1 MHEFGIATEIAAAAV
16 SEAEKHGAGKITAVT
31 IRVGV
36 LRGIVPDS
44 LRMFFE
50 YAAKETPAEGAALE
64 IEEEPVL
71 VACAECGE
79 TPASGLTLTCPACG
93 RDGVVVKGGD
103 SLRIVSIDVEE

>member
-1 MHEFGIATEIAAAAV
+1 MHEFGIATEIVAAV
-16 SEAEKHGAGKITAVT
+16 ISEAGVHGGGKITAVT

-50 YAAKETPAEGAALE
+50 FAVKGTPAEGAVLE

-71 VACAECGE
+71 VVCAGCGE
-79 TPASGLTLTCPACG
+79 TPASGLTLSCPACG
-93 RDGVVVKGGD
+93 RDGVAVTGGD
-103 SLRIVSIDVEE
+103 SLRLVSIDIEE

>member
-1 MHEFGIATEIAAAAV
+1 MHELGIAAEIAAAAV
-16 SEAEKHGAGKITAVT
+16 AEGEKHGARKITAVAV
-31 IRVGV
+31 RVGV

-50 YAAKETPAEGAALE
+50 FAAKGTLAERAALE

-71 VACAECGE
+71 VSCPGCGE
-79 TPASGLTLTCPACG
+79 TPAFGLTVTCPACG

-103 SLRIVSIDVEE
+103 SLRIVSIDIE

>member
-1 MHEFGIATEIAAAAV
+1 MHEFGIATDIVAAAV

-44 LRMFFE
+44 LRMFFDHLV
-50 YAAKETPAEGAALE
+50 KGTLAEGAALE

-71 VACAECGE
+71 VACRECGE
-79 TPASGLTLTCPACG
+79 TPASGLTLSCPGCG

-103 SLRIVSIDVEE
+103 SLRVLSIDID

>member
-1 MHEFGIATEIAAAAV
+1 MHEVGIAAEIVAAAV
-16 SEAEKHGAGKITAVT
+16 SEARKHDARKVTAVT

-50 YAAKETPAEGAALE
+50 LAAAGTVAEGAALE

-71 VACAECGE
+71 VDCGDCGE
-79 TPASGLTLTCPACG
+79 TPASALTLSCPACG

-103 SLRIVSIDVEE
+103 SLRVVSIDIE

>member
-1 MHEFGIATEIAAAAV
+1 MHEFGIATEIVAAAI
-16 SEAEKHGAGKITAVT
+16 SEAEKHGGAKVTAVN

-44 LRMFFE
+44 LLMFFE
-50 YAAKETPAEGAALE
+50 HAVKGTAAEGAALE

-71 VACAECGE
+71 VVCSRCGE
-79 TPASGLTLTCPACG
+79 TPASGLTLSCPACG

-103 SLRIVSIDVEE
+103 SLRVVSINIEE